1 MNTKT
6 HYTMNLFKRV
16 PLVVALAAGLVTGC
30 EKIKDFGDTNVDPN
44 RTTTPNTAALL
55 TNVLAAIAGRATQQN
70 PGFYCQYFAETQ
82 YPGISLYTIPQFDF
96 DGIYAGP
103 MYDCQ
108 NIINTCSDPLT
119 SPAAEPN
126 GSLNNQVAIAR
137 ILKAYHYWTIADAW
151 GDAPYSQALTGGS
164 IQFPVYDKQEDIY
177 KGILSEL
184 RGAITQFDAGNSIK
198 GDIVYNGDI
207 SKWKKFANSLRLL
220 ISLRM
225 SKRYPSGGDFAA
237 TEFKAALTDAA
248 GSIETNADNFTVVY
262 PGGSFRN
269 PWYALYDGRKDV
281 GESVSFISLLTGL
294 ADRRQLSAIYGS
306 SQIGVPYGRN
316 REYMNNQWGGI
327 FSQDQWSRILNDSH
341 RAENSAVD
349 VIHAAAILLARA
361 EARERGWT
369 TETLTAEEL
378 YRKAITWSFTQWGL
392 SEGEAT
398 SYYNNVA
405 VAYTGTIAEKIN
417 KIALQRY
424 IALYPDGLQGWCE
437 WRRTGVPALTAA
449 QDALSSSGNIPRRF
463 VYGANDYSTNKE
475 NVQAA
480 AALLEGGDS
489 QDARVWW
496 DKN

>member
-1 MNTKT
+1 
-6 HYTMNLFKRV
+6 MNLYKRIL
-16 PLVVALAAGLVTGC
+16 LVLALSVNMLTGC

-55 TNVLAAIAGRATQQN
+55 TNVLSGIAGRATQQN
-70 PGFYCQYFAETQ
+70 PGYYCQYFAETQ
-82 YPGISLYTIPQFDF
+82 YPGVSLYTIPQFDF
-96 DGIYAGP
+96 DVIYSGA

-108 NIINTCSDPLT
+108 NIINTCNDPLT
-119 SPAAEPN
+119 APGAAVN
-126 GSLNNQVAIAR
+126 GSINNQVAIAR
-137 ILKAYHYWTIADAW
+137 ILKAYYYWTITDAW
-151 GDAPYSQALTGGS
+151 GDAPYSQALTGGT

-184 RGAITQFDAGNSIK
+184 KAAVAQFDAGTIVK
-198 GDIVYNGDI
+198 GDIVYSGDVT
-207 SKWKKFANSLRLL
+207 KWKKFANSLRML

-225 SKRYPSGGDFAA
+225 SKRYPAGGDFAA
-237 TEFKAALTDAA
+237 NEFKAALADGT
-248 GSIETNADNFTVVY
+248 GSIESNTDNFTVVY

-281 GESVSFISLLTGL
+281 GEAAPFISLLTGL
-294 ADRRQLSAIYGS
+294 ADRRQLSTIYGS

-316 REYMNNQWGGI
+316 REYMNNQWGAI
-327 FSQDQWSRILNDSH
+327 FSQDQWSRVLNASY
-341 RAENSAVD
+341 RADNSAVD
-349 VIHAAAILLARA
+349 VVHAAAVLLARA

-378 YRKAITWSFTQWGL
+378 YRKAIALSFTQWGL
-392 SEGEAT
+392 SESEAT

-405 VAYTGTIAEKIN
+405 VTYSGTTAEKIN

-437 WRRTGVPALTAA
+437 WRRTGVPALVPAE
-449 QDALSSSGNIPRRF
+449 DALSSSGNIPRRF
-463 VYGANDYSTNKE
+463 VYGANDYNTNKA
-475 NVQAA
+475 NVQEA